1 MRILAY
7 LVVVLISCI
16 LFSSCY
22 EDPDCINLRNNIL
35 GISFKKVT
43 AGEAETVEI
52 IGIILSGSD
61 SVFNASQ
68 SAANVYLPLNVNET
82 AQKIDFNLSKGSFS
96 MVVEYK
102 SQAQFESVDCGPR
115 FVLTDLKVKV
125 HTFDS
130 LKVTSNVPFASASG
144 TNIVVYS
151 N

>member
-7 LVVVLISCI
+7 LFVVFISCI
-16 LFSSCY
+16 LLSACY
-22 EDPDCINLRNNIL
+22 EDPDCINLRNDIL
-35 GISFKKVT
+35 GITFKKVST
-43 AGEAETVEI
+43 GEDETVEI
-52 IGIILSGSD
+52 ISIILSGSD
-61 SVFNASQ
+61 SVFNASK
-68 SAANVYLPLNVNET
+68 AAAKVYLPLNVNGT
-82 AQKIDFNLSKGSFS
+82 TQTIDFNFSKGSFM

-115 FVLTDLKVKV
+115 FVLTDLKVKE